1 RLDIL
6 LLIALL
12 AEILMWW
19 NGLIAVQA
27 KWHFDFQANSIKHR
41 RVLSIPR
48 LGREVRNHRRYQI
61 NESQYQWGMFEYQ
74 RLTHNAGLGKI

>member
-1 RLDIL
+1 MSTETKP

-48 LGREVRNHRRYQI
+48 LGREVWIELGDIKLTNPNI
-61 NESQYQWGMFEYQ
+61 NGECSNIKGSHTMQD
-74 RLTHNAGLGKI
+74 